1 MYFNDKNEGIEEK
14 GEFSITVSASD
25 WKMHE
30 KYDPAVGNNYDVC
43 MIRVN
48 EDFVQRIRDN
58 GDELEIP
65 CLGKFNQTSVRIFG
79 Q

>member
-1 MYFNDKNEGIEEK
+1 M
-14 GEFSITVSASD
+14 SSSD

-48 EDFVQRIRDN
+48 EDFVQRILDSEK
-58 GDELEIP
+58 ELEIP
-65 CLGKFNQTSVRIFG
+65 CLGKFNHLYTVKFYVLESISSSHLPSIRQ
-79 Q
+79 